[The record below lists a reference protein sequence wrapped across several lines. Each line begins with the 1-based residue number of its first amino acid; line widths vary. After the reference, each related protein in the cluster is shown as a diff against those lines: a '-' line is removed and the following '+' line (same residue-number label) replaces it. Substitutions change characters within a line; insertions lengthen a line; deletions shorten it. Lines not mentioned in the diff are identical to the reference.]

1 MRFKIVEGEQIDLK
15 ESEAVMSLPK
25 HDRPNEE
32 VTVTGVAVFNS
43 KHQVLPH
50 VSNWLSEALRHGKTP
65 LTTISTYAKNLSYLF
80 DYLNE
85 QSTFKYQELDNAILD
100 IQEYNFNEY
109 FAYLS
114 QIKRLASTTISN
126 RDATFQSF
134 FNDYLCKAR
143 NNGKAL
149 RDDNPYDNGLIYGS
163 SKSKLVEMCSLD
175 ELAAL
180 MMCTNHEREKVLL
193 QFMYDTGLR
202 RSEIPRVKKE
212 HIDTALSTDKQMY
225 ILDAQTI
232 VIPSEYKQVFVA
244 GSKGKKRQINERYT
258 LTSIHTLARLRRYFS
273 TPEYRIRAKKFGLD
287 APAFLNSHGAPY
299 NSGSVSKFLSRV
311 SERALRNGLIKRAI
325 HPHMLR
331 HGFAGSVLRSPDL
344 GDHAVDKLVL
354 LQICLGHAYLK
365 TTQIYTQLPYETYGK
380 IAGNNGEILTRSHLM
395 EQLNAQTKTK
405 RK

>member
-149 RDDNPYDNGLIYGS
+149 RDDNPYDDGLIYGS

-175 ELAAL
+175 E
-180 MMCTNHEREKVLL
+180 
-193 QFMYDTGLR
+193 
-202 RSEIPRVKKE
+202 
-212 HIDTALSTDKQMY
+212 
-225 ILDAQTI
+225 
-232 VIPSEYKQVFVA
+232 
-244 GSKGKKRQINERYT
+244 
-258 LTSIHTLARLRRYFS
+258 
-273 TPEYRIRAKKFGLD
+273 
-287 APAFLNSHGAPY
+287 
-299 NSGSVSKFLSRV
+299 
-311 SERALRNGLIKRAI
+311 
-325 HPHMLR
+325 
-331 HGFAGSVLRSPDL
+331 
-344 GDHAVDKLVL
+344 
-354 LQICLGHAYLK
+354 
-365 TTQIYTQLPYETYGK
+365 
-380 IAGNNGEILTRSHLM
+380 
-395 EQLNAQTKTK
+395 
-405 RK
+405 